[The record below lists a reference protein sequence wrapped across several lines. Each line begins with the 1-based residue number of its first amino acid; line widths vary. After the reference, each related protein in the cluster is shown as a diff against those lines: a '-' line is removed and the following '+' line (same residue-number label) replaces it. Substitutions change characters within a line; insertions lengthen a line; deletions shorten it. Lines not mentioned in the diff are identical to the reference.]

1 MKQFKP
7 LEKAFRLSSERLLL
21 RPITEEDT
29 DMVLEWRNASYVR
42 DNFFYRI
49 PITKEEHLS
58 WVHDKCEKGIVFQFV
73 VYVIEEGK
81 NEPIGCVYLQHYN
94 EADDSLES
102 GVFFSED
109 APKGKGYATEAV
121 ELMNR
126 FAFETLGVSKTIARV
141 IATNIPSLRL
151 HERAGFVETARD
163 IERIVPDNKEVE
175 AVTFEL
181 LKGK

>member
-21 RPITEEDT
+21 RPITKEDT
-29 DMVLEWRNASYVR
+29 DMVLGWRNASYVR

-49 PITKEEHLS
+49 PITREQHLS
-58 WVHDKCEKGIVFQFV
+58 WLHDKCETGLVFQFV
-73 VYVIEEGK
+73 VCVIEDGK
-81 NEPIGCVYLQHYN
+81 NEPIGSVYLQRYN

-102 GVFFSED
+102 GVFFDEN

-121 ELMNR
+121 ELMNK

-141 IATNIPSLRL
+141 IATNGPSLRL
-151 HERAGFVETARD
+151 HERAGFKEVSREVEK
-163 IERIVPDNKEVE
+163 IVPDGDEVT

-181 LKGK
+181 FR